1 MSRDQNLQH
10 FVSVLDKAIFHR
22 LAAGSPERDLARRIF
37 DALQK
42 PGEPG
47 RRADQASLPAQQYLP
62 QALGTARRGPADLA
76 AVADAFEALAPQ
88 LNWYQRKGSGSAGQ
102 IFADGHANASIVG
115 TEGFERRTDVQVG
128 VSLLAP
134 NIQYVDHHHPPAEV
148 YLVLSPGA
156 WRQEQ
161 HPWHE
166 PGLGGIV
173 YNTPDIVHSM
183 KSGNHPL
190 FAVWCLN

>member
-1 MSRDQNLQH
+1 MTRDQNLQH
-10 FVSVLDKAIFHR
+10 FVSALDKAIFQR
-22 LAAGSPERDLARRIF
+22 LATGSPERDLARRIF
-37 DALQK
+37 EALQK

-47 RRADQASLPAQQYLP
+47 QRADQAALPAQQYLP
-62 QALGTARRGPADLA
+62 QALEMARSGPADLA

-88 LNWYQRKGSGSAGQ
+88 LNWYRRKGSDAAGQ
-102 IFADGHANASIVG
+102 TFANGHANASIIG
-115 TEGFERRTDVQVG
+115 AEGLERRTDVQVG

-161 HPWHE
+161 RPWHE

-173 YNTPDIVHSM
+173 YNTPDIVHAM
-183 KSGNHPL
+183 KSGDHPL
-190 FAVWCLN
+190 FAVWCLD